1 MKLTFIG
8 AAHEVT
14 GSCSLLEVNGQNVL
28 IDYGMEQGQDT
39 YVNIGLPIAPGQ
51 VDMVILTHAHI
62 DHAGLL
68 PLLYRQG
75 FRGKVHATTATCQ
88 LCDIMLRDSA
98 HIQMFEAEWRNRKA
112 RRSGGEGYVPLY
124 EMEDAEGVLELFC
137 PHPYGSRF
145 TAAPGVDVRFVD
157 AGHLL
162 GSSSIELWLTEED
175 QERKIVFSGD
185 IGNTG
190 KPILNDPQYILQADY
205 VVMESTYGDRSHGEK
220 PDYITALTQVLQE
233 TFDRG
238 GSVVI
243 PSFAVGRTQEL
254 LYFLH
259 KIRRDGLIQGHDDFP
274 VYLDSPLAI
283 EATHIYRENML
294 GNFDEEAM
302 EMVHRGENP
311 LTFPG
316 LITTVT
322 AEESKAI
329 NFDERCKVIL
339 SASGMCEAGRIRH
352 HLKHN
357 LWRRENTILFVGYQ
371 AKNTLG
377 RALFDGAKRVRLFGE
392 DIQVNAHIKSLA
404 GISGHADVDGLIRWL
419 QYFSPKPRLVFV
431 QHGEAQV
438 CEQFAERLRT
448 QLHYAAEAP
457 YSGSSYD
464 LLNGA
469 WAHLHP
475 PVLVPVR
482 RGKQKPSPA
491 MARLKAALQRLTDLV
506 ERSQGR
512 ANKDLARLADR
523 IQELCDKWEK

>member
-1 MKLTFIG
+1 M
-8 AAHEVT
+8 
-14 GSCSLLEVNGQNVL
+14 
-28 IDYGMEQGQDT
+28 
-39 YVNIGLPIAPGQ
+39 
-51 VDMVILTHAHI
+51 
-62 DHAGLL
+62 
-68 PLLYRQG
+68 
-75 FRGKVHATTATCQ
+75 
-88 LCDIMLRDSA
+88 
-98 HIQMFEAEWRNRKA
+98 
-112 RRSGGEGYVPLY
+112 PLY

-145 TAAPGVDVRFVD
+145 TAAPGVDVRFAD

-339 SASGMCEAGRIRH
+339 SASGMCEAGD
-352 HLKHN
+352 
-357 LWRRENTILFVGYQ
+357 VY
-371 AKNTLG
+371 
-377 RALFDGAKRVRLFGE
+377 KRQPGWFMGKR
-392 DIQVNAHIKSLA
+392 
-404 GISGHADVDGLIRWL
+404 
-419 QYFSPKPRLVFV
+419 KPRKP
-431 QHGEAQV
+431 
-438 CEQFAERLRT
+438 RK
-448 QLHYAAEAP
+448 
-457 YSGSSYD
+457 
-464 LLNGA
+464 
-469 WAHLHP
+469 P
-475 PVLVPVR
+475 PVVSL
-482 RGKQKPSPA
+482 PA
-491 MARLKAALQRLTDLV
+491 AATPAICLPPH
-506 ERSQGR
+506 
-512 ANKDLARLADR
+512 
-523 IQELCDKWEK
+523 